1 MHAAPPPN
9 SRLTRYWRRVRQ
21 LTLLLLVVWFVT
33 TFFLIFFARELSQ
46 LSLFGW
52 PFSFY
57 MAAQGA
63 LLIYLLIIAVFAWR
77 MRRMDQA
84 FHNDDRHGE

>member
-1 MHAAPPPN
+1 MRAAPPPS

-63 LLIYLLIIAVFAWR
+63 LLIYLLIVAVFAWR
-77 MRRMDQA
+77 MRRVDQA
-84 FHNDDRHGE
+84 FHNDD